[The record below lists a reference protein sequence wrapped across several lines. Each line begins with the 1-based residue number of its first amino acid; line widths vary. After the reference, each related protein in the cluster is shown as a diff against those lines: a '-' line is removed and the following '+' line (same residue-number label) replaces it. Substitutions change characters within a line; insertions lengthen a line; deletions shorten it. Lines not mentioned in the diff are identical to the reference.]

1 MNLKTRLDD
10 VRAEYLRRLSPTDDT
25 SLLAQ
30 LEQHITARM
39 GKMLRPQLLLLAAD
53 TLGQADTLRTTLL
66 AVAVEMLHNA
76 SLLHDDVIDH
86 DDLRRGQPSANAR
99 FGNTAAVLAGDYL
112 LAQVMTILH
121 EVDDRD
127 AALLVNRTV
136 TTMVQ
141 AELLQLQTSNEK
153 LGIRN
158 EELADAEKNPNSPIP
173 NSKFLIPNFSTYLRI
188 IDGKTASL
196 FACACALGNP
206 LYYNFGLHY
215 GRLFQLRDDI
225 ADHEDNP
232 FTAKLIEQE
241 TAALA
246 AIKNHLPIHN

>member
-53 TLGQADTLRTTLL
+53 TLGQADTPRTTLL

-76 SLLHDDVIDH
+76 SLLHDDVVDH

-141 AELLQLQTSNEK
+141 AELLQLQTINE
-153 LGIRN
+153 
-158 EELADAEKNPNSPIP
+158 
-173 NSKFLIPNFSTYLRI
+173 KFLIPDSSTYLRI

-206 LYYNFGLHY
+206 LYYDFGLHY

-232 FTAKLIEQE
+232 FTANLIEQE

-246 AIKNHLPIHN
+246 AIKNHLPVLI

>member
-53 TLGQADTLRTTLL
+53 TLGQADTPRTTLL

-121 EVDDRD
+121 EVNDRD

-141 AELLQLQTSNEK
+141 AELLQLQTT
-153 LGIRN
+153 
-158 EELADAEKNPNSPIP
+158 NSA
-173 NSKFLIPNFSTYLRI
+173 SLIPDSSTYLRI

-246 AIKNHLPIHN
+246 AIKNHLPVLI

>member
-53 TLGQADTLRTTLL
+53 TLGQADTPRTTLL

-76 SLLHDDVIDH
+76 SLLHDDVVDH

-136 TTMVQ
+136 TIMVQ
-141 AELLQLQTSNEK
+141 AELLQLQT
-153 LGIRN
+153 I
-158 EELADAEKNPNSPIP
+158 NSA
-173 NSKFLIPNFSTYLRI
+173 SLIPDSSTYLRI

-232 FTAKLIEQE
+232 FTANLIEQE

>member
-10 VRAEYLRRLSPTDDT
+10 VRAEYLRRLSPTDDA

-206 LYYNFGLHY
+206 LYYDFGLHY

-232 FTAKLIEQE
+232 FTANLIEQE

>member
-10 VRAEYLRRLSPTDDT
+10 VRAEYLRRLSPTDGT

-30 LEQHITARM
+30 IEQHITARM

-53 TLGQADTLRTTLL
+53 TLGQADSRRTTLL

-86 DDLRRGQPSANAR
+86 DDTRRGQPSANAR

-112 LAQVMTILH
+112 LAQVMTILY

-136 TTMVQ
+136 NTMVQ
-141 AELLQLQTSNEK
+141 AELLQMQV
-153 LGIRN
+153 N
-158 EELADAEKNPNSPIP
+158 EERKMKNEESSVASADSSFFTLDSSLYMK
-173 NSKFLIPNFSTYLRI
+173 I

-206 LYYNFGLHY
+206 LYHDFGLHY

-225 ADHEDNP
+225 ADHEDTP
-232 FTAKLIEQE
+232 LTASLIEQE

-246 AIKNHLPIHN
+246 AIKHHLPVQNI

>member
-10 VRAEYLRRLSPTDDT
+10 VRAEYLRRLSPTDDA

-206 LYYNFGLHY
+206 LYYDFGLHY

-225 ADHEDNP
+225 ADNEDNP

>member
-30 LEQHITARM
+30 IEQHITARM

-53 TLGQADTLRTTLL
+53 TLGQADTPRTTLL

-141 AELLQLQTSNEK
+141 AELLQLQT
-153 LGIRN
+153 I
-158 EELADAEKNPNSPIP
+158 NSASLIP
-173 NSKFLIPNFSTYLRI
+173 NSSTYLHI

-206 LYYNFGLHY
+206 LYYDFGLHY

-232 FTAKLIEQE
+232 FTANLIEQE

-246 AIKNHLPIHN
+246 AIKNHLPILI

>member
-53 TLGQADTLRTTLL
+53 TLGQADTPRTTLL

-141 AELLQLQTSNEK
+141 AELLQLQT
-153 LGIRN
+153 I
-158 EELADAEKNPNSPIP
+158 NSA
-173 NSKFLIPNFSTYLRI
+173 SLIPDSSTYLRI

-206 LYYNFGLHY
+206 LYYDFGLHY

-232 FTAKLIEQE
+232 FTSNLIEQE

>member
-53 TLGQADTLRTTLL
+53 TLGQADTPRTTLL

-136 TTMVQ
+136 TTMIQ
-141 AELLQLQTSNEK
+141 AELLQLQTT
-153 LGIRN
+153 
-158 EELADAEKNPNSPIP
+158 NSA
-173 NSKFLIPNFSTYLRI
+173 SLIPDSSTYLRI

-206 LYYNFGLHY
+206 LYYDFGLHY

-232 FTAKLIEQE
+232 FTANLIEQE

>member
-30 LEQHITARM
+30 IEQHITARM

-53 TLGQADTLRTTLL
+53 TLGQADTPRTTLL

-141 AELLQLQTSNEK
+141 AELLQLQT
-153 LGIRN
+153 I
-158 EELADAEKNPNSPIP
+158 NSA
-173 NSKFLIPNFSTYLRI
+173 SLIPDSSTYLRI

-206 LYYNFGLHY
+206 LYYDFGLHY

-232 FTAKLIEQE
+232 FTANLIEQE

-246 AIKNHLPIHN
+246 AIKNHLPVHN

>member
-53 TLGQADTLRTTLL
+53 TLGQADTPRTTLL

-173 NSKFLIPNFSTYLRI
+173 NSKFLIPNSSTYLRI

-206 LYYNFGLHY
+206 LYYDFGLHY

-232 FTAKLIEQE
+232 FTANLIEQE

>member
-53 TLGQADTLRTTLL
+53 TLGQADTPRTTLL

-141 AELLQLQTSNEK
+141 AELLQLQT
-153 LGIRN
+153 I
-158 EELADAEKNPNSPIP
+158 NSA
-173 NSKFLIPNFSTYLRI
+173 SLIPDSSTYLRI

-206 LYYNFGLHY
+206 LYYDFGLHY

-246 AIKNHLPIHN
+246 AIKNHLPVLI

>member
-30 LEQHITARM
+30 IEQHITARM

-53 TLGQADTLRTTLL
+53 TLGQADTPRTTLL

-153 LGIRN
+153 
-158 EELADAEKNPNSPIP
+158 
-173 NSKFLIPNFSTYLRI
+173 FLIPNSSTYLRI

-206 LYYNFGLHY
+206 LYYDFGLHY

-225 ADHEDNP
+225 ADHEDTP

>member
-53 TLGQADTLRTTLL
+53 TLGQADTPRTTLL

-141 AELLQLQTSNEK
+141 AELLQLQV
-153 LGIRN
+153 N
-158 EELADAEKNPNSPIP
+158 EERKMKNEESSVASTDSSFFTLNS
-173 NSKFLIPNFSTYLRI
+173 SLYMKI

-206 LYYNFGLHY
+206 LYYDFGLHY

-232 FTAKLIEQE
+232 FTANLIEQE
-241 TAALA
+241 TAVLA
-246 AIKNHLPIHN
+246 AIKNHLPVLI

>member
-53 TLGQADTLRTTLL
+53 TLGQADTTRTTLL

-153 LGIRN
+153 
-158 EELADAEKNPNSPIP
+158 
-173 NSKFLIPNFSTYLRI
+173 FLIPNSSTYLRI

-206 LYYNFGLHY
+206 LYYDFGLHY

>member
-53 TLGQADTLRTTLL
+53 TLGQADTPRTTLL

-206 LYYNFGLHY
+206 LYYDFGLHY

>member
-10 VRAEYLRRLSPTDDT
+10 VRAEYLRRLSPSDAADT
-25 SLLAQ
+25 SLLA
-30 LEQHITARM
+30 LIEQHITARM

-53 TLGQADTLRTTLL
+53 TLGQADTPRTTLL

-86 DDLRRGQPSANAR
+86 DDTRRGQPSVNAR

-112 LAQVMTILH
+112 LSQVMAIPH
-121 EVDDRD
+121 QVGDRD
-127 AALLVNRTV
+127 ASSLVNRTV
-136 TTMVQ
+136 TSMVQ
-141 AELLQLQTSNEK
+141 AELLQLESHEAMKSQSHEVSTTPRLHDST
-153 LGIRN
+153 
-158 EELADAEKNPNSPIP
+158 
-173 NSKFLIPNFSTYLRI
+173 TYLRI

-206 LYYNFGLHY
+206 LYYDFGLHY

-232 FTAKLIEQE
+232 FTATLIEQE
-241 TAALA
+241 QQALL
-246 AIKNHLPIHN
+246 AIKDHLPVQNI

>member
-53 TLGQADTLRTTLL
+53 TLGQADTPRTTLL

-153 LGIRN
+153 
-158 EELADAEKNPNSPIP
+158 
-173 NSKFLIPNFSTYLRI
+173 FLIPNSSTYLRI

-206 LYYNFGLHY
+206 LYYDFGLHY

-232 FTAKLIEQE
+232 FTANLIEQE

>member
-53 TLGQADTLRTTLL
+53 TLGQADTPRTTLL

-153 LGIRN
+153 
-158 EELADAEKNPNSPIP
+158 
-173 NSKFLIPNFSTYLRI
+173 FLIPNSSTYLRI

-206 LYYNFGLHY
+206 LYYDFGLHY

-232 FTAKLIEQE
+232 FTANLIEQE

-246 AIKNHLPIHN
+246 AIKKHLPIHN

>member
-53 TLGQADTLRTTLL
+53 TPRTTLL

-141 AELLQLQTSNEK
+141 AELLQLQT
-153 LGIRN
+153 I
-158 EELADAEKNPNSPIP
+158 NSA
-173 NSKFLIPNFSTYLRI
+173 SLIPDSSTYLRI

-206 LYYNFGLHY
+206 LYYDFGLHY

-246 AIKNHLPIHN
+246 AIKNHLPVLI

>member
-53 TLGQADTLRTTLL
+53 TLGQADTPRTTLL

-136 TTMVQ
+136 TIMVQ

-206 LYYNFGLHY
+206 LYYDFGLHY

>member
-1 MNLKTRLDD
+1 
-10 VRAEYLRRLSPTDDT
+10 
-25 SLLAQ
+25 
-30 LEQHITARM
+30 
-39 GKMLRPQLLLLAAD
+39 
-53 TLGQADTLRTTLL
+53 
-66 AVAVEMLHNA
+66 MLHNA

-86 DDLRRGQPSANAR
+86 SDSRRGQPSANAR

-121 EVDDRD
+121 EVNDPD
-127 AALLVNRTV
+127 AASLVNRTV
-136 TTMVQ
+136 TTMVE
-141 AELLQLQTSNEK
+141 AELLQLSV
-153 LGIRN
+153 RN
-158 EELADAEKNPNSPIP
+158 DD
-173 NSKFLIPNFSTYLRI
+173 TYLRI

-206 LYYNFGLHY
+206 LYYDFGLHY

-232 FTAKLIEQE
+232 FTANLIEQE

-246 AIKNHLPIHN
+246 AIKNHLPVLI

>member
-30 LEQHITARM
+30 IEQHITARM

-53 TLGQADTLRTTLL
+53 TLGQADTPRTTLL

-76 SLLHDDVIDH
+76 SLLHDDVVDH

-153 LGIRN
+153 
-158 EELADAEKNPNSPIP
+158 
-173 NSKFLIPNFSTYLRI
+173 FLIPNSSTYLRI

-206 LYYNFGLHY
+206 LYYDFGLHY

-232 FTAKLIEQE
+232 FTANLIEQE

-246 AIKNHLPIHN
+246 AIKNHLPILI

>member
-53 TLGQADTLRTTLL
+53 TLGQADTPRTTLL

-141 AELLQLQTSNEK
+141 AELLQLQTINE
-153 LGIRN
+153 
-158 EELADAEKNPNSPIP
+158 
-173 NSKFLIPNFSTYLRI
+173 KFLIPDSSTYLRI

-206 LYYNFGLHY
+206 LYYDFGLHY

-232 FTAKLIEQE
+232 FTANLIEQE